1 MTKHLNVKSIMFCNI
16 NTHYVKIDFV
26 LDEKCSRID
35 FNSFKIELKFQYKF
49 NALKFIIPENRLI
62 PSTVIR
68 WCVFFIDS
76 LIESTSRGRMD
87 LKFIISAEIP
97 SFASSSAASTQ
108 KWTPIECATKVIS
121 FPARCIR
128 AYFQYRL
135 Y

>member
-1 MTKHLNVKSIMFCNI
+1 M
-16 NTHYVKIDFV
+16 
-26 LDEKCSRID
+26 SR
-35 FNSFKIELKFQYKF
+35 F
-49 NALKFIIPENRLI
+49 I

-76 LIESTSRGRMD
+76 FIESTSRGRID

-128 AYFQYRL
+128 AYLENRL
-135 Y
+135 YRSKLNPE

>member
-1 MTKHLNVKSIMFCNI
+1 MLKLILSW
-16 NTHYVKIDFV
+16 
-26 LDEKCSRID
+26 
-35 FNSFKIELKFQYKF
+35 FKFK
-49 NALKFIIPENRLI
+49 ALKIIIQENRLI

-87 LKFIISAEIP
+87 LRFIISAEIP

-108 KWTPIECATKVIS
+108 KGTPIECATNVIS

-128 AYFQYRL
+128 AYLENRL
-135 Y
+135 HQK